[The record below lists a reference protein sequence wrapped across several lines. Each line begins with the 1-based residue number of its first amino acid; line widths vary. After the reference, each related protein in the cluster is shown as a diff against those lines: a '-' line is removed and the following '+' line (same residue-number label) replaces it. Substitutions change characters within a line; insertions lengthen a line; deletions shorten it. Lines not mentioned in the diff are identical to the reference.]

1 MNYSQKIQKRAQEI
15 QHLSDE
21 FHDVRATLSILK
33 YLNPDALLGESIQMV
48 VYQALEIVDAIE
60 VKIEQSYTE
69 KE

>member
-1 MNYSQKIQKRAQEI
+1 M
-15 QHLSDE
+15 
-21 FHDVRATLSILK
+21 K